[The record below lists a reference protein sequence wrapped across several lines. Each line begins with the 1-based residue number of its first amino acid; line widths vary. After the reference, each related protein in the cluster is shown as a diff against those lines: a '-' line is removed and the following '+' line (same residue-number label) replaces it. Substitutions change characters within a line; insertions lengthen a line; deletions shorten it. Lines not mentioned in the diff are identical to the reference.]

1 MEWERR
7 EYQFDISTGDGE
19 RGKVITGRPIV
30 YGVRT
35 NIGYIDEIIAKGALD
50 GADMRDVRFLVN
62 HDKKMIPLA
71 RSRRNNGNSTMQLMT
86 VDDGLDIS
94 VTLDVDNNSTA
105 AELYSAIERE
115 DISGMSFA
123 FLVRDEKWEDLDSDH
138 PTRTILKFEKI
149 IEVSAVTFPAYE
161 QTSISVRNNDD
172 MSEKILREAR
182 ERNRIYGKDVEVERL
197 RIEINAKRF
206 L

>member
-7 EYQFDISTGDGE
+7 EYQFEISTGDSE
-19 RGKVITGRPIV
+19 KGKVIKGRPIV
-30 YGVRT
+30 YGART
-35 NIGYIDEIIAKGALD
+35 DIGYFDEVIAKGALD

-105 AELYSAIERE
+105 AALFSAIERE
-115 DISGMSFA
+115 DITGMSFA
-123 FLVRDEKWEDLDSDH
+123 FCIKDEMWENLDSEH
-138 PTRTILKFEKI
+138 PTRTILRFEKI

-161 QTSISVRNNDD
+161 QTSISVRGKDD
-172 MSEKILREAR
+172 TSEKILREAR
-182 ERNRIYGKDVEVERL
+182 ERYLASNNEVEVERL
-197 RIEINAKRF
+197 RIEINAKK
-206 L
+206 